1 MQRRFVSSTQPAI
14 TRRSFLKA
22 GAALALIPAAVSAQV
37 PIERGR
43 FNDDDLSLA
52 RQRLLDL
59 VNAERS
65 TAGLSALELDD
76 LACKVANDH
85 ARDMAANHF
94 LSHWGSD
101 GRKPY
106 QRYSFAGGINAIQE
120 NVSSADNILS
130 LTPGGGI
137 GDLVDMHTT
146 MHDEKPLNDGHRQA
160 MLASQHT
167 HAGFGIALNG
177 HSLRLSELYVSRYL
191 EVNPYPRQ
199 AKRQATVVITGKLL
213 NPKHFLHEVDVFFE
227 PLPAP
232 PTPDWLRTPRG
243 YALPDEYVGL
253 RPQAPHGAHYRDG
266 STGDYE
272 WGNGRFRVAAKLS
285 RDTPGIYTIVFWLRR
300 VPADKAFP
308 GAEICIRC
316 E

>member
-1 MQRRFVSSTQPAI
+1 MDRRW
-14 TRRSFLKA
+14 FLKV
-22 GAALALIPAAVSAQV
+22 GAAFALMPAAARGQT

-43 FNDDDLSLA
+43 FSEEYIPIVRN
-52 RQRLLDL
+52 QLLDL

-65 TAGLSALELDD
+65 QAGLSALQLDD

-85 ARDMAANHF
+85 ARDMANGRF

-106 QRYSFAGGINAIQE
+106 QRYSFAGGIDAIQE
-120 NVSSADNILS
+120 NVSAADNILS
-130 LTPGGGI
+130 LTPNGVA
-137 GDLVDMHTT
+137 GDLADMHTA
-146 MHDEKPLNDGHRQA
+146 MHAEKPPNDGHRRA
-160 MLASQHT
+160 ILASQHT

-191 EVNPYPRQ
+191 EVNSFPQ
-199 AKRQATVVITGKLL
+199 KAKRRTTVVLSGKLL
-213 NPKHFLHEVDVFFE
+213 NPAHFLHEVDVFFE
-227 PLPAP
+227 PLPSP
-232 PTPDWLRTPRG
+232 PSVEWLRTPQG

-253 RPQAPHGAHYRDG
+253 RPQAPHGAHYGDG

-272 WGNGRFRVAAKLS
+272 WGSNGKFRVPAKLS
-285 RDTPGIYTIVFWLRR
+285 RDVPGIYTIVFWIRR

-308 GAEICIRC
+308 GAEVCIWA

>member
-1 MQRRFVSSTQPAI
+1 VSSTPTTINRRWFLKVGAAFALLPAI
-14 TRRSFLKA
+14 ARGQT
-22 GAALALIPAAVSAQV
+22 

-43 FNDDDLSLA
+43 FSEDYLPFA
-52 RQRLLDL
+52 RKQLLDL

-65 TAGLSALELDD
+65 QAGLSALQLDD

-85 ARDMAANHF
+85 ARDMANGHF

-106 QRYSFAGGINAIQE
+106 QRYSFAGGIDAIQE
-120 NVSSADNILS
+120 NVSAADNILS
-130 LTPGGGI
+130 LTPNGVA
-137 GDLVDMHTT
+137 GDLADMHTA
-146 MHDEKPLNDGHRQA
+146 MHAEKPPNDGHRRA
-160 MLASQHT
+160 ILASQHT

-191 EVNPYPRQ
+191 EVNPFPQ
-199 AKRQATVVITGKLL
+199 KAKRRTTVVLSGKLL
-213 NPKHFLHEVDVFFE
+213 NPAHFLHEVDVFFE
-227 PLPAP
+227 PLPTP
-232 PTPDWLRTPRG
+232 PSVDWLRTPQG

-253 RPQAPHGAHYRDG
+253 RPQAPHGAHYGDG

-272 WGNGRFRVAAKLS
+272 WGSNGKFRVPAKLS
-285 RDTPGIYTIVFWLRR
+285 RDVPGIYTIVFWIRR

-308 GAEICIRC
+308 GAEVCIWA

>member
-1 MQRRFVSSTQPAI
+1 VTINRRL
-14 TRRSFLKA
+14 FLKV
-22 GAALALIPAAVSAQV
+22 GAAFALMPTTASGQV

-43 FNDDDLSLA
+43 FSEDDLPLA
-52 RQRLLDL
+52 RNRLLDL
-59 VNAERS
+59 VNTERS
-65 TAGLSALELDD
+65 QAGLSSLELDD

-85 ARDMAANHF
+85 ARDMATGRF

-106 QRYSFAGGINAIQE
+106 QRYSFAGGIDAIQE

-130 LTPGGGI
+130 LTPNGVA
-137 GDLVDMHTT
+137 GDLLDMHTT
-146 MHDEKPLNDGHRQA
+146 MHGERPPNDGHRQA
-160 MLASQHT
+160 ILAAQHT

-191 EVNPYPRQ
+191 GVNAFPRQ
-199 AKRQATVVITGKLL
+199 AKPHTTVILTGKLL
-213 NPKHFLHEVDVFFE
+213 NPTHFLHEVDVFFE

-232 PTPDWLRTPRG
+232 PSADWLRTPRG

-253 RPQAPHGAHYRDG
+253 RPLAPLGAHYGDG
-266 STGDYE
+266 SAGDYE
-272 WGNGRFRVAAKLS
+272 WGNGKFRVPAKLF
-285 RDTPGIYTIVFWLRR
+285 RDAPGIYTIVFWIRR

-308 GAEICIRC
+308 AAELCIRA

>member
-1 MQRRFVSSTQPAI
+1 VTSRQNAF
-14 TRRSFLKA
+14 TRRSFLKVS
-22 GAALALIPAAVSAQV
+22 AAFALMPATASAQV

-43 FNDDDLSLA
+43 FSEDHLTLA
-52 RQRLLDL
+52 RARLLDL
-59 VNAERS
+59 VNAERAA
-65 TAGLSALELDD
+65 AGLSVLELDD
-76 LACKVANDH
+76 LACKVATDH
-85 ARDMAANHF
+85 AHDMATNHF

-120 NVSSADNILS
+120 NVSSADKILS
-130 LTPGGGI
+130 LTPGGVI
-137 GDLVDMHTT
+137 GDLVDMHTA
-146 MHDEKPLNDGHRQA
+146 MHDETPPNDGHRQA

-177 HSLRLSELYVSRYL
+177 HSLRLSEFYVSRYL
-191 EVNPYPRQ
+191 EVDPFPRQ

-213 NPKHFLHEVDVFFE
+213 NPRHFLHEVDVFFE

-232 PTPDWLRTPRG
+232 PTADWLRTPRG
-243 YALPDEYVGL
+243 YALPDEYAGL
-253 RPQAPHGAHYRDG
+253 RPRAPHGAHYGDG

-272 WGNGRFRVAAKLS
+272 WGNGKFRVPAKLA
-285 RDTPGIYTIVFWLRR
+285 REAPGIYTIVFWLRR

>member
-1 MQRRFVSSTQPAI
+1 MRTTAGKTNRRW
-14 TRRSFLKA
+14 FLKV
-22 GAALALIPAAVSAQV
+22 GAAFALMPATARGQI

-43 FNDDDLSLA
+43 FSEDYLPIV
-52 RQRLLDL
+52 RKQLLDV
-59 VNAERS
+59 VNTERS
-65 TAGLSALELDD
+65 QAGLSALQLDD

-85 ARDMAANHF
+85 ARNMANGRF

-106 QRYSFAGGINAIQE
+106 QRYSFAGGSDAIQE
-120 NVSSADNILS
+120 NVSAADNILS
-130 LTPGGGI
+130 LTPNGVG
-137 GDLVDMHTT
+137 GDLLDMHTA
-146 MHDEKPLNDGHRQA
+146 MHAEQPPNDGHRQA
-160 MLASQHT
+160 ILASQHT
-167 HAGFGIALNG
+167 HAGFGVALNG

-191 EVNPYPRQ
+191 EVNPFPRQ
-199 AKRQATVVITGKLL
+199 AKRRTTVVLTGKLL
-213 NPKHFLHEVDVFFE
+213 NPAHFLHEVDVFFE

-232 PTPDWLRTPRG
+232 PSVDWLRTPRG

-253 RPQAPHGAHYRDG
+253 RPQAPHGAHYGDG

-272 WGNGRFRVAAKLS
+272 WANGKFRVPAKLS
-285 RDTPGIYTIVFWLRR
+285 RDAPGIYTIVFWIRR

-308 GAEICIRC
+308 GAEVCIRC

>member
-1 MQRRFVSSTQPAI
+1 MDI
-14 TRRSFLKA
+14 TRRSFLRTGTA
-22 GAALALIPAAVSAQV
+22 FALMSATASGQI

-43 FNDDDLSLA
+43 FSDEDLSLA
-52 RQRLLDL
+52 RNRLLDL

-65 TAGLSALELDD
+65 AAGLSRLALDD

-85 ARDMAANHF
+85 ARDMATNQF

-106 QRYSFAGGINAIQE
+106 QRYSFAGGIDAIQE
-120 NVSSADNILS
+120 NVSAADNILS
-130 LTPGGGI
+130 LTPDGVI
-137 GDLVDMHTT
+137 GDLVDMHTA
-146 MHDEKPLNDGHRQA
+146 MHAETPPNDGHRQA
-160 MLASQHT
+160 ILASQHT

-191 EVNPYPRQ
+191 EVSPFPRQ
-199 AKRQATVVITGKLL
+199 AKRHSVIVIKGKLL

-227 PLPAP
+227 PLPSP
-232 PTPDWLRTPRG
+232 PTSDWLRTPRG

-253 RPQAPHGAHYRDG
+253 RPQAPHGAHYGDG

-272 WGNGRFRVAAKLS
+272 WGEGKFRVPAKLS
-285 RDTPGIYTIVFWLRR
+285 RDAPGIYTIVFWLRR